1 MDSLSMGV
9 FRSVILGIAILQ
21 HPLAWGAGGKPLIA
35 QQAPNPNSTLVDV
48 ESLRTLALQEGESG
62 KTAEAI
68 RDYKLVLEIQ
78 PTWKEGWWNLGT
90 LQYSSNQFTEAA
102 STFRRVLEFAQD
114 LGLAWSLLGLSEF
127 ETKDFSNSLLHLEKA
142 NSIGLSD
149 DPETQRV
156 SNYHLAMLLVLNSE
170 FERATDLLVK
180 TFGGGPVS
188 PEVKFVLGL
197 AMLRVPLLPWA
208 VDPSQEALVLTAGD
222 IAAAGDESLQRFP
235 EFLRSNPDVPYAR
248 YAYGLALAKAGR
260 DKESMDLMYQ
270 EAKISPESPLPWIE
284 IARLQLRMHALKQAH
299 AAAQKAVA
307 LDSGNTQG
315 HKMMA
320 DILEAEGEAKAAA
333 QESAKETSLNHGKR
347 APEERIVL
355 RYGGKSPSAR
365 PGSDSQENQERWNK
379 AMEEFVKGQYSSA
392 AADLKEWLGTNPAN
406 GTGWAVLGLSEFAM
420 KQYDNAKIH
429 LERGQSLGL
438 GGSAESLQSA
448 RYTLG
453 ILLIRSGE
461 FDSATD
467 LLMTALKMGPL
478 DAKVEY
484 ALGMALLRVKRLPEE
499 IVPPQNGLYS
509 VAGSIAVLLQES
521 KYDTAFLQ
529 FKALLQQYPSVPFLH
544 YAYGTAFLAVSQFDE
559 AAAEMRAELLI
570 SPSSELPCVR
580 LASIA
585 LRQHKAADAIPWAK
599 RALDLAPNSAEAHY
613 LLGRASLES
622 GDDATAIRELE
633 IASKISPGSPE
644 IHFNLAKAYAR
655 ARMPEKAERERATFS
670 QLNQRSEV
678 ERSQHGSQ
686 IYSGPHDARDVT
698 SAPPP

>member
-1 MDSLSMGV
+1 MGV

-21 HPLAWGAGGKPLIA
+21 HPLAWGAGGRPLIA
-35 QQAPNPNSTLVDV
+35 QQSSNADSTPTDV

-68 RDYKLVLEIQ
+68 RDYKRALELQ

-90 LQYSSNQFTEAA
+90 LQYSSNQFADAA
-102 STFRRVLEFAQD
+102 STFKRVVEFAPD

-127 ETKDFSNSLLHLEKA
+127 ETKDFSNSFLHLERA
-142 NSIGLSD
+142 NSLGLSD

-170 FERATDLLVK
+170 FERGTDLLVK
-180 TFGGGPVS
+180 TFGGGPMS
-188 PEVKFVLGL
+188 QEVKFVLGL
-197 AMLRVPLLPWA
+197 ALLRVPLLPWM
-208 VDPSQEALVLTAGD
+208 VDPSQEALVLTAGN
-222 IAAAGDESLQRFP
+222 IAAAGDESLRSFP
-235 EFLRSNPDVPYAR
+235 EFLQSNPEAPYAH
-248 YAYGLALAKAGR
+248 YAYGLELAKAGK
-260 DKESMDLMYQ
+260 DKESIDLMYQ
-270 EAKISPESPLPWIE
+270 ETRISPGSPLPWIE
-284 IARLQLRMHALKQAH
+284 IARLQLRANALKQAQ

-307 LDSGNTQG
+307 LDPENAQA
-315 HKMMA
+315 HKVLA
-320 DILEAEGEAKAAA
+320 DVLEAEGDPKAAA
-333 QESAKETSLNHGKR
+333 HERAKQTSLAKGKR
-347 APEERIVL
+347 AAEERVVL
-355 RYGGKSPSAR
+355 RYEGKGPNTQ
-365 PGSDSQENQERWNK
+365 PGSNSQENQERWNK

-420 KQYDNAKIH
+420 KRYDSAKIH

-453 ILLIRSGE
+453 ILLIRAGE
-461 FDSATD
+461 FESATD
-467 LLMTALKMGPL
+467 LLMAAVKTGPL
-478 DAKVEY
+478 DAKVQE
-484 ALGMALLRVKRLPEE
+484 ALGMALLRVKKLPEE
-499 IVPPQNGLYS
+499 INPPQNSLYGA
-509 VAGSIAVLLQES
+509 AGGIAILLQES

-529 FKALLQQYPSVPFLH
+529 IKALLQQYPSVPFLH
-544 YAYGTAFLAVSQFDE
+544 YSYGTALLAVSQFDE

-570 SPSSELPCVR
+570 SPTGELPCVR

-585 LRQHKAADAIPWAK
+585 LRQHKAADAITWAK

-613 LLGRASLES
+613 LLGRASLEL

-633 IASKISPGSPE
+633 IASRISPGSPE

-655 ARMPEKAERERATFS
+655 GKMPEKAEAERAIFS

-686 IYSGPHDARDVT
+686 IYSGPRDSRDVT
-698 SAPPP
+698 STPPQ